1 MKEWREKSL
10 GSVWGKEREQRDR
23 DPSPD
28 SAAGRREGAVPRRP
42 PAREQGAGLLPPK
55 RSSRL
60 APAALPRVRPV
71 METPRAQTTA
81 GTPSQ
86 SAQPLQAGPE
96 EGWGPGRAEGWR
108 RSPGGCGEAAHLPGA
123 WERVASQMARG
134 RASCFGRRWAATTRV
149 TRKSQPRERP
159 DIGNLVESWGP
170 QR

>member
-1 MKEWREKSL
+1 M
-10 GSVWGKEREQRDR
+10 
-23 DPSPD
+23 
-28 SAAGRREGAVPRRP
+28 PRRP

-81 GTPSQ
+81 GMPSQ

-149 TRKSQPRERP
+149 TRKSQLRERP